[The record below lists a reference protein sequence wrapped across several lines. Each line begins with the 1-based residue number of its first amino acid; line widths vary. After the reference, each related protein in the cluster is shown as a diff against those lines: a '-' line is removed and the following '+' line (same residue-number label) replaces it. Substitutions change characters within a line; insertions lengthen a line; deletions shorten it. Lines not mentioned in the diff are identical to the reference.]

1 MAVYR
6 GPRLPRHNRVV
17 LAYDIG
23 VTRSYPDSGATV
35 TDMAR
40 GGNNG
45 TITGATYS
53 SPNGGALEY
62 DGAGDYILIPPTGIL
77 DLQQFTISTWVYS
90 TNFLQNGFLFEKTTN
105 GVVNTQYSLFFE
117 SVTSSLRFRIMD
129 PSFNDISC
137 SYTLCTASAWN
148 HIVATISPTVGD
160 RVLYVNN
167 NAEATS
173 IIAPG
178 TINTSPAGNSWIG
191 TYAGGVGYPF
201 NGYIANTYIWDQAL
215 SADEVTELYNFQ
227 KGRYK

>member
-35 TDMAR
+35 TDIAR

-53 SPNGGALEY
+53 STKGGVLDY
-62 DGAGDYILIPPTGIL
+62 DGSGDYISIPGTGDL
-77 DLQQFTISTWVYS
+77 DLQTFTISTWVYS
-90 TNFLQNGFLFEKTTN
+90 TNYAANMFMFEKTTN
-105 GVVNTQYSLFFE
+105 GVVNTQYSFFFE
-117 SVTSSLRFRIMD
+117 TNVTIFRAYGLSTTDLSFTTSTYCTNSTWHHMVAVCGGTFKKCYVDGVEAASVTGL
-129 PSFNDISC
+129 
-137 SYTLCTASAWN
+137 TG
-148 HIVATISPTVGD
+148 TVTT
-160 RVLYVNN
+160 N
-167 NAEATS
+167 
-173 IIAPG
+173 
-178 TINTSPAGNSWIG
+178 PAGTSWIG
-191 TYAGGVGYPF
+191 TYAGGSGYPF

-215 SADEVTELYNFQ
+215 SADKVTELYNFQ